1 LPQPLGLSS
10 ILLAIAVSVL
20 WGGNIVSIRVGVD
33 SVPPLWSAFWRMAL
47 GVVFV
52 AGWARSRGVAVMPV
66 SGEWGPLFCL
76 GALFTAQ
83 IGLLN
88 TASELTSPAY
98 GVVILN
104 AYPVFVNLTGHFL
117 AVYGS
122 GPSLEER
129 LSGKRILGLVL
140 AVSGVAVLAFGQPVS
155 KLAPK
160 PVLGNLMMVS
170 SALLLGIRQVYMRY
184 LVQSVDPVR
193 AVVWQMAWSVP
204 LFLIIAAISEPMVHG
219 SVTWQAVV
227 AICYQGIVVAGI
239 CFIVWAELLKKHSA
253 GTLSMFAFL
262 VPICGVALSGMIFA
276 EPLRATLLIGGV
288 LAMAGVWVVTSQ
300 R

>member
-1 LPQPLGLSS
+1 MPQPLGLTSV
-10 ILLAIAVSVL
+10 LLAIAVSVL
-20 WGGNIVSIRVGVD
+20 WGGNVVSIRIGVD

-52 AGWARSRGVAVMPV
+52 AGWARSRGVAILPV
-66 SGEWGPLFCL
+66 PGEWGPLFCL
-76 GALFTAQ
+76 GVLFTTQ
-83 IGLLN
+83 IALLN

-104 AYPVFVNLTGHFL
+104 SYPVFVNLTGHIV
-117 AVYGS
+117 AVRAP
-122 GPSLEER
+122 GPSLEDR
-129 LSGKRILGLVL
+129 LSGTRILGLGL
-140 AVSGVAVLAFGQPVS
+140 AMAGVAMLAFGQPVS

-170 SALLLGIRQVYMRY
+170 SAALLGVRQVYTRY
-184 LVQSVDPVR
+184 LVQTVDPVR

-204 LFLIIAAISEPMVHG
+204 LFLVIAAMSEPMVHG
-219 SVTWQAVV
+219 EVTWQAVA
-227 AICYQGIVVAGI
+227 AISYQGIIVAGI

-253 GTLSMFAFL
+253 GMLSMFAFL
-262 VPICGVALSGMIFA
+262 VPVCGVALSGWIFA

-288 LAMAGVWVVTSQ
+288 LAMAGVWVVT
-300 R
+300 RER

>member
-1 LPQPLGLSS
+1 
-10 ILLAIAVSVL
+10 
-20 WGGNIVSIRVGVD
+20 
-33 SVPPLWSAFWRMAL
+33 
-47 GVVFV
+47 
-52 AGWARSRGVAVMPV
+52 
-66 SGEWGPLFCL
+66 
-76 GALFTAQ
+76 
-83 IGLLN
+83 
-88 TASELTSPAY
+88 
-98 GVVILN
+98 
-104 AYPVFVNLTGHFL
+104 
-117 AVYGS
+117 
-122 GPSLEER
+122 
-129 LSGKRILGLVL
+129 
-140 AVSGVAVLAFGQPVS
+140 
-155 KLAPK
+155 
-160 PVLGNLMMVS
+160 
-170 SALLLGIRQVYMRY
+170 MRY

>member
-1 LPQPLGLSS
+1 M
-10 ILLAIAVSVL
+10 SVL

-52 AGWARSRGVAVMPV
+52 AGWARSRGVAVLPE

-122 GPSLEER
+122 GPNLEER
-129 LSGKRILGLVL
+129 LSRKRILGLVL
-140 AVSGVAVLAFGQPVS
+140 AVAGVAVLAFGQPVS
-155 KLAPK
+155 KLAPR

-184 LVQSVDPVR
+184 LIQSVDPVR

-204 LFLIIAAISEPMVHG
+204 LFLALAAVSEPMVHG
-219 SVTWQAVV
+219 SVTWQAVA
-227 AICYQGIVVAGI
+227 AISYQGIVVAGI

-262 VPICGVALSGMIFA
+262 VPICGIALSGIIFA

-288 LAMAGVWVVTSQ
+288 LAMAGVWVVTSH